1 MIPLFPAGYPEEIFY
16 NICARFVARAHY
28 PSGLTAIQDLFGT
41 RAGAIVDI
49 PGYLGHFVDA
59 LPMND
64 GCKLFTVDSII
75 DDHSLLPFYGPF
87 LTPERLERERA
98 YMDGRDSTTTAERR
112 SLIFKHPRSPRYLRY
127 CPLCAQDDRA
137 THGECCWRR
146 VHQIAGVLVCPV
158 HGCPLEVSTVL
169 TRTAGTR
176 YTFTTAEDA
185 VPHGVRPRHHKWSGR
200 SQDVLLKI
208 ARDAAWL
215 LEQRRLVAGTAVL
228 DNRYTHL
235 LVERGLMGRGEQI
248 HVQNFLDAFTD
259 RYPPDVVALLGVPLR
274 GPHYGQWP
282 LELLRGNGRLRH
294 PLCHLLVM
302 HALGCTAEDFFALP
316 VERAPFGAQPWPCLN
331 PAGDH
336 QGELRVEDCMVTI
349 IRGHPAGTFRC
360 MCGFTYVRYGPDLS
374 QEDRQRYDMVSSYGP
389 VWEAAFKRRWCD
401 TTIPISSVSR
411 GLGVS
416 RRTADHEA
424 IRLGMPYPRA
434 GSKST
439 WALKQSSG
447 WHIMSEDERREK
459 YRGLWRQAMA
469 DNPDARIKDLSQKLT
484 RVREWLSL
492 NDTDSSFR

>member
-1 MIPLFPAGYPEEIFY
+1 
-16 NICARFVARAHY
+16 
-28 PSGLTAIQDLFGT
+28 
-41 RAGAIVDI
+41 
-49 PGYLGHFVDA
+49 
-59 LPMND
+59 
-64 GCKLFTVDSII
+64 
-75 DDHSLLPFYGPF
+75 
-87 LTPERLERERA
+87 
-98 YMDGRDSTTTAERR
+98 
-112 SLIFKHPRSPRYLRY
+112 
-127 CPLCAQDDRA
+127 
-137 THGECCWRR
+137 
-146 VHQIAGVLVCPV
+146 
-158 HGCPLEVSTVL
+158 
-169 TRTAGTR
+169 
-176 YTFTTAEDA
+176 
-185 VPHGVRPRHHKWSGR
+185 
-200 SQDVLLKI
+200 
-208 ARDAAWL
+208 
-215 LEQRRLVAGTAVL
+215 
-228 DNRYTHL
+228 
-235 LVERGLMGRGEQI
+235 MGRGEQI

-331 PAGDH
+331 PGGDH

-349 IRGHPAGTFRC
+349 IKGHPAGTFRC

-374 QEDRQRYDMVSSYGP
+374 REDRQRYDMVSSYGP

-469 DNPDARIKDLSQKLT
+469 DNPDARIKDLSQKLI

-492 NDTDSSFR
+492 NDTEWFEANRPVSRRGSNAKAGEPTVDWLTRDTALAEEVKHAAHRLRNAPGRPERLTVGAISDAIGQQGMLHSQLDRLPETGKALAKVVEKPEEFWPRLISWTAQSFRQEGAIPGRSHLARRARLQSQYMKEGHQVRILIDEVLATFRNDVLDDGLD